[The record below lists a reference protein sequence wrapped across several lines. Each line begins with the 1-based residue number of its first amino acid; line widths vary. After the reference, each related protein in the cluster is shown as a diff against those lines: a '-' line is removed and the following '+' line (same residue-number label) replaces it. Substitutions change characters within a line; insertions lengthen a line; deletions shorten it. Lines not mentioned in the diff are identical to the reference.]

1 MSHGLE
7 MQNVACE
14 RSGRRL
20 FSSLSRSVLP
30 GQLLR
35 VQGDNGAG
43 KTSLLRM
50 ICGLMEP
57 AAGQLL
63 WNGKR
68 TIDLKE
74 ELGRE
79 LIYLGHAAALKD
91 DLSALEN
98 LQAACTLAGYSV
110 MEAQARRALMAAGL
124 RGHEHTPVC
133 KLSQGQRKR
142 SALARLALGQAAPNN
157 NAPPDSAP
165 NMPANMPPTIPLWV
179 LDEPFNSL
187 DGTAT
192 AWLVGLIKTQLQQGG
207 LVVLTSHQI
216 VALDEMPHQVLA
228 L

>member
-1 MSHGLE
+1 MSAGLDL
-7 MQNVACE
+7 QNVACE
-14 RSGRRL
+14 RGGRRL
-20 FSSLSRSVLP
+20 FSGLTQSIAP

-57 AAGQLL
+57 TEGKVFWRGQP
-63 WNGKR
+63 
-68 TIDLKE
+68 TFALKE

-91 DLSALEN
+91 ELSPLEN
-98 LQAACTLAGYSV
+98 LQVACLLAGQPTSGP
-110 MEAQARRALMAAGL
+110 QATHALAAAGL
-124 RGHEHTPVC
+124 RGHERTVVR

-142 SALARLALGQAAPNN
+142 SALARLALTSPN
-157 NAPPDSAP
+157 ASFCRV
-165 NMPANMPPTIPLWV
+165 PLWV

-187 DGTAT
+187 DSTAT
-192 AWLVGLIKTQLQQGG
+192 AWLVGLIKTQLQHGG
-207 LVVLTSHQI
+207 VVVLTSHQS
-216 VALDEMPHQVLA
+216 VALDDTPHQVLG

>member
-1 MSHGLE
+1 MSGRLDLRDLT
-7 MQNVACE
+7 CE
-14 RSGRRL
+14 RGGRRL
-20 FSSLSRSVLP
+20 FGGLSRSVLP

-57 AAGQLL
+57 AQGQVL
-63 WNGKR
+63 WRGQP
-68 TIDLKE
+68 TSTLQE

-91 DLSALEN
+91 DLSPLEN
-98 LQAACTLAGYSV
+98 LQAACTLAGQPATEK
-110 MEAQARRALMAAGL
+110 EASDALAAAGL
-124 RGHEHTPVC
+124 RGHEHTPVR

-142 SALARLALGQAAPNN
+142 SALARLALAQTSPGAP
-157 NAPPDSAP
+157 
-165 NMPANMPPTIPLWV
+165 MPLWV

-187 DGTAT
+187 DSNAT
-192 AWLVGLIKTQLQQGG
+192 GWLVGLIKTQLEQAGV
-207 LVVLTSHQI
+207 VVLTSHQT
-216 VALDEMPHQVLA
+216 VALDDMPHQVLA